1 VNRPILIGIA
11 VVTVLVAVAAGGAY
25 AYFFSGLRSAP
36 NQLTLGGATASPAAS
51 TASPAPAAPAAALA
65 GSWTVSGG
73 SQAGYRVREQFAGQT
88 STHEAV
94 ARTSAVSGSLT
105 VADTGSGLRATAVKF
120 TANLTSLKSVDQV
133 AGFDVANRDRIVSR
147 TLSVSQFPDAAFVA
161 DAVAL
166 PAAITGG
173 GTTTLTIPGQ
183 LTIHGV
189 TRAAQVQVQ
198 LQMKGGQVDVAGST
212 SFAMTDYGVAPP
224 ALPITTVNP
233 QVTLEFQLV
242 LAKG

>member
-11 VVTVLVAVAAGGAY
+11 VAAVAVVVALGGAY

-36 NQLTLGGATASPAAS
+36 KQLTLGGSTSSQPAS
-51 TASPAPAAPAAALA
+51 TASPTSAGALA
-65 GSWTVSGG
+65 GGWTVAGG

-94 ARTSAVSGSLT
+94 ARTATVSGSLT
-105 VADTGSGLRATAVKF
+105 VADAGGSLRATAVKF
-120 TANLTSLKSVDQV
+120 TADLTGLKSVDQV

-147 TLSVSQFPDAAFVA
+147 TLSLSQYPDATFVA
-161 DAVAL
+161 DGVAL
-166 PAAITGG
+166 PAAVTGG
-173 GTTTLTIPGQ
+173 GTTTVTIPGQ

-189 TRAAQVQVQ
+189 TRPADVKVELQVKGSQVAA
-198 LQMKGGQVDVAGST
+198 AGST

-242 LAKG
+242 LAKA